1 MKDTRRFLQYIGK
14 YRFYYW
20 LILIITLITESALQ
34 VLYSYVTKQT
44 INAIEFQD
52 MQMFRT
58 AVIVCIIIVICKCL
72 FPYLR
77 YFHIH
82 LVRRMVYE
90 LKLRLFAKLLDMNMK
105 FYDDTHSAEAMRTL
119 NMDADSL
126 KLHGFHMYTG
136 FQESLC
142 LLFRQ
147 LLQCFLQSDSDIH
160 CADNQCAYCICVHQD
175 KQFY

>member
-14 YRFYYW
+14 YRFHYW

-90 LKLRLFAKLLDMNMK
+90 LKFRLFAKLLDMNMK
-105 FYDDTHSAEAMRTL
+105 FYDDTHSA
-119 NMDADSL
+119 
-126 KLHGFHMYTG
+126 
-136 FQESLC
+136 
-142 LLFRQ
+142 
-147 LLQCFLQSDSDIH
+147 
-160 CADNQCAYCICVHQD
+160 
-175 KQFY
+175 